1 MTEAGLKQLASDEG
15 FRGQPYVCTG
25 GKVTIGYGF
34 NLDDWPLTEAE
45 CLPILKSRAERV
57 KTDLANRIGCFY
69 ALPER
74 AQDVLVNMGYQM
86 GVSGLL
92 GFKRFLRALELRKYE
107 DAYHEMC
114 QSRWYQQTPNRA
126 RRLADVIRSL
136 G

>member
-45 CLPILKSRAERV
+45 CLPILKSRADKV
-57 KTDLANRIGCFY
+57 KADLANRIGCFY

-107 DAYHEMC
+107 DAYHEGM
-114 QSRWYQQTPNRA
+114 QSLWAQQTPNRA
-126 RRLADVIRSL
+126 RRLMDIIRGL

>member
-57 KTDLANRIGCFY
+57 KADLANRIGCFY
-69 ALPER
+69 ALPEA
-74 AQDVLVNMGYQM
+74 AQDVLINMAYQM

-92 GFKRFLRALELRKYE
+92 GFRRFLRALELRKYE
-107 DAYHEMC
+107 DAYHEGM
-114 QSRWYQQTPNRA
+114 QSLWAQQTPNRA
-126 RRLADVIRSL
+126 RRLMDIIRGL